1 MESKNYS
8 TIAISLILAFVLI
21 TATATGIPT
30 TSFKNVLA
38 QVENGS
44 LQDENIGMSQEGM
57 SQDQT
62 SESESTAFNPE
73 EIIKKEARGLGD
85 ADLGE
90 VQEVTGEFIVT
101 QKGTVDKDV
110 FYIPTNLVD
119 HFDGSTVFFTVT
131 EEEAKQYKRD

>member
-8 TIAISLILAFVLI
+8 TIAISSILAFVLI
-21 TATATGIPT
+21 TAATTGIPT

-44 LQDENIGMSQEGM
+44 LQDGNIGMSQN
-57 SQDQT
+57 QT
-62 SESESTAFNPE
+62 SGSESTAFNPE

-101 QKGTVDKDV
+101 QKGTIDKDV
-110 FYIPTNLVD
+110 FYIPKNLVD

>member
-1 MESKNYS
+1 LS
-8 TIAISLILAFVLI
+8 IFAFVLI
-21 TATATGIPT
+21 TIAATGRPT
-30 TSFKNVLA
+30 TSFENVLA
-38 QVENGS
+38 EGENMT
-44 LQDENIGMSQEGM
+44 EM

-62 SESESTAFNPE
+62 SGAEESTAFNPE

-90 VQEVTGEFIVT
+90 VQEVSGEFIVT

-110 FYIPTNLVD
+110 FYIPKNLVD

-131 EEEAKQYKRD
+131 EEEVKQYKRD

>member
-1 MESKNYS
+1 MGSKTYS
-8 TIAISLILAFVLI
+8 IIAISSILAFALI
-21 TATATGIPT
+21 TTVGILTTA
-30 TSFKNVLA
+30 FVNVLA
-38 QVENGS
+38 QGENGS
-44 LQDENIGMSQEGM
+44 LQSSNMTGM

-62 SESESTAFNPE
+62 SREESTAFNPE

-101 QKGTVDKDV
+101 QKGTVDKEQY
-110 FYIPTNLVD
+110 YIPKNLVD

-131 EEEAKQYKRD
+131 AEEAKQYNRD

>member
-8 TIAISLILAFVLI
+8 TIAISSILAFVLI

-44 LQDENIGMSQEGM
+44 LQDGNIGM

-62 SESESTAFNPE
+62 SGSESTAFNPE

-110 FYIPTNLVD
+110 FYIPKNLVD

>member
-1 MESKNYS
+1 MDSKKYS
-8 TIAISLILAFVLI
+8 TIAISSILVLVLI
-21 TATATGIPT
+21 AAATTTEIPT

-38 QVENGS
+38 QDENGS
-44 LQDENIGMSQEGM
+44 LQDGNIGM

-62 SESESTAFNPE
+62 SEGQSTAFNPE

-101 QKGTVDKDV
+101 QKGTIDKDV
-110 FYIPTNLVD
+110 FYIPKNLVD

-131 EEEAKQYKRD
+131 EEEVKQYKRD

>member
-8 TIAISLILAFVLI
+8 TIAILSILAFVLI
-21 TATATGIPT
+21 TAAATGIPT
-30 TSFKNVLA
+30 TSFENVFA
-38 QVENGS
+38 
-44 LQDENIGMSQEGM
+44 QDENMTGM

-62 SESESTAFNPE
+62 SGGGESTAFNPE

-110 FYIPTNLVD
+110 FYIPKNLVD

-131 EEEAKQYKRD
+131 EEEVKQYKRD

>member
-1 MESKNYS
+1 MESRIYS
-8 TIAISLILAFVLI
+8 TIGISSILAFALI
-21 TATATGIPT
+21 ATTTGIST
-30 TSFKNVLA
+30 AFESVLA
-38 QVENGS
+38 QGENGS
-44 LQDENIGMSQEGM
+44 LQDGNIGM

-62 SESESTAFNPE
+62 SEVESTALNPE

-101 QKGTVDKDV
+101 QKGTIDKDV
-110 FYIPTNLVD
+110 FYIPKNLVD

>member
-1 MESKNYS
+1 M
-8 TIAISLILAFVLI
+8 
-21 TATATGIPT
+21 
-30 TSFKNVLA
+30 LA

-44 LQDENIGMSQEGM
+44 LQDENIGMSQ
-57 SQDQT
+57 DQT
-62 SESESTAFNPE
+62 SGSESSAFNPE

-110 FYIPTNLVD
+110 FYIPKNLVD

-131 EEEAKQYKRD
+131 EEEVKQYKRD

>member
-1 MESKNYS
+1 MESRIYS
-8 TIAISLILAFVLI
+8 LVITSILAFALI
-21 TATATGIPT
+21 AAAAGGGGIPT
-30 TSFKNVLA
+30 KAFENVLA
-38 QVENGS
+38 QGKDSS
-44 LQDENIGMSQEGM
+44 LQDGNITEMP
-57 SQDQT
+57 QDQI
-62 SESESTAFNPE
+62 SEGEATTFNQE

-110 FYIPTNLVD
+110 FYIPKNLVD
-119 HFDGSTVFFTVT
+119 HFDGSTVFFTVS

>member
-1 MESKNYS
+1 MESKNYA
-8 TIAISLILAFVLI
+8 IAISLILAFVLI
-21 TATATGIPT
+21 TATATGIST

-44 LQDENIGMSQEGM
+44 LQDENIGMSQ
-57 SQDQT
+57 DQT

-73 EIIKKEARGLGD
+73 EILKKEARGLGD

>member
-1 MESKNYS
+1 MDSKKYS
-8 TIAISLILAFVLI
+8 TIAISSILVLVLI
-21 TATATGIPT
+21 TAATTTAIPT

-38 QVENGS
+38 QEENGS
-44 LQDENIGMSQEGM
+44 LQDGNIGM

-62 SESESTAFNPE
+62 SGSESTAFNPE

-85 ADLGE
+85 ADFGE
-90 VQEVTGEFIVT
+90 VQQVTGEFIVT

-110 FYIPTNLVD
+110 FYIPKNLVD

>member
-1 MESKNYS
+1 MESKNCS
-8 TIAISLILAFVLI
+8 TIAISSILAFALI
-21 TATATGIPT
+21 AAATPTA
-30 TSFKNVLA
+30 FENVLA
-38 QVENGS
+38 QGEN
-44 LQDENIGMSQEGM
+44 MTGM

-62 SESESTAFNPE
+62 SGGGGGGQSTAFNPE

-110 FYIPTNLVD
+110 FYIPKNLVD
-119 HFDGSTVFFTVT
+119 HFDGSTLFFTVT
-131 EEEAKQYKRD
+131 EEEVKQYKRD

>member
-1 MESKNYS
+1 MELKNYS
-8 TIAISLILAFVLI
+8 TIAISSFLAFALI
-21 TATATGIPT
+21 TAAATEIPT
-30 TSFKNVLA
+30 TISFENVFA
-38 QVENGS
+38 QGEN
-44 LQDENIGMSQEGM
+44 MTGM

-62 SESESTAFNPE
+62 SGESSTAVNPE

-90 VQEVTGEFIVT
+90 VQEVSGEFIVT

-110 FYIPTNLVD
+110 YYIPKNLVD

-131 EEEAKQYKRD
+131 EEEVKQYKRD

>member
-8 TIAISLILAFVLI
+8 TIAISSILAFVLI
-21 TATATGIPT
+21 TAAATGIST
-30 TSFKNVLA
+30 TSFENVFA
-38 QVENGS
+38 
-44 LQDENIGMSQEGM
+44 QDENMTGM

-62 SESESTAFNPE
+62 SGGGESTSFNPE

-110 FYIPTNLVD
+110 FYIPKNLVD

>member
-1 MESKNYS
+1 MKSKNYS
-8 TIAISLILAFVLI
+8 IIAISSILVFALI
-21 TATATGIPT
+21 ATATTGIST
-30 TSFKNVLA
+30 TFESVLA
-38 QVENGS
+38 QGENGS
-44 LQDENIGMSQEGM
+44 LQDENIGM

>member
-1 MESKNYS
+1 MDSKKYS
-8 TIAISLILAFVLI
+8 TIAISSILVLVLI
-21 TATATGIPT
+21 TAATTTGIPT

-38 QVENGS
+38 QEENGS
-44 LQDENIGMSQEGM
+44 LQDGNIGM

-62 SESESTAFNPE
+62 SGSESTAFNPE

-85 ADLGE
+85 ADFGE
-90 VQEVTGEFIVT
+90 VQQVTGEFIVT

-110 FYIPTNLVD
+110 FYIPKNLVD

>member
-1 MESKNYS
+1 MESKVYS
-8 TIAISLILAFVLI
+8 LVITSILAFALI
-21 TATATGIPT
+21 AAAAGIST
-30 TSFKNVLA
+30 EFENVLA
-38 QVENGS
+38 QDGDSSS
-44 LQDENIGMSQEGM
+44 LQGGNMTGMP
-57 SQDQT
+57 QDQT
-62 SESESTAFNPE
+62 SGGEATAFNPE

-110 FYIPTNLVD
+110 FYIPKNLVD

-131 EEEAKQYKRD
+131 EEEVKQYKRD